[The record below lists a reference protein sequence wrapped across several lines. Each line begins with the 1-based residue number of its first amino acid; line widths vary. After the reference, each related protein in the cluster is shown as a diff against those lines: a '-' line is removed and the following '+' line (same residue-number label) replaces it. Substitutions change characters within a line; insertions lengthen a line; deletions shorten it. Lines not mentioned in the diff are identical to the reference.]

1 MFQRRLKE
9 LRKLNKLTQIE
20 LAKKLDVTSGAVA
33 LWETDKRVPDIET
46 ILKISKV
53 FNVTTDYLMGNE
65 LENQIIVIGKS
76 GNFQSFSLNEKDLKT
91 ITNLADSL
99 QDNKLD

>member
-1 MFQRRLKE
+1 MLSKRLKE

>member
-1 MFQRRLKE
+1 MLSKRLKE

-20 LAKKLDVTSGAVA
+20 LAKKLNVTSGAVA
-33 LWETDKRVPDIET
+33 LWETDKRIPDIET

-76 GNFQSFSLNEKDLKT
+76 GNFQSFSLSEKDLKT